1 MQLDSAT
8 LQIMCGLL
16 VVLCGVSFIFNTA
29 LNRNDPPGRLWSLS
43 FVGGIMVTTAY
54 AVYLLSADA
63 WWTIA
68 VGNAALVFCV
78 GSLWAGSRV
87 YNGRS
92 SGFLLVAG
100 LALVIT
106 VISFLPGASGG
117 EWAGAGPLWLVVA
130 FLSGLGGAE
139 ALRGRLRRNVNGR
152 ILSLVL
158 LIVTG
163 FYTLR
168 AVAFIVQ
175 GPDSAVFNAYFD
187 SDTTSV
193 LNMSLIVT
201 ASIAVSILRAEGAG
215 SNAVGDIT
223 VGIHSAA
230 GVLSATSFQQ
240 AAADHLERAERAELG
255 LAVIGADIDNLPEIN
270 TAFGRVAGDEA
281 IARFADTLRSSAPLM
296 AQIGHPAAGR
306 FYVLAAVGSATEA
319 RTITERIQNA
329 LVDGPLGESYR
340 IRLTA
345 SFGIADTF
353 DHGYALDG
361 LTAAVGH
368 AIGVVKAQGGNDIAV
383 ATETVTPL

>member
-16 VVLCGVSFIFNTA
+16 VILCGVSFIFNTA
-29 LNRNDPPGRLWSLS
+29 LNRNDPPGRLWSLA
-43 FVGGIMVTTAY
+43 FVGGIMVTLAY
-54 AVYLLSADA
+54 AVYLVSADA

-68 VGNAALVFCV
+68 FGNAALVFCV

-92 SGFLLVAG
+92 SGFLLVGG

-130 FLSGLGGAE
+130 LLGGLGGAE
-139 ALRGRLRRNVNGR
+139 SLRGRLRRNVNGR
-152 ILSLVL
+152 ILAFVL
-158 LIVTG
+158 LIVSVY
-163 FYTLR
+163 YTAR
-168 AVAFIVQ
+168 ALAFLLE
-175 GPDSAVFNAYFD
+175 GPDSAVFTAYFD

-201 ASIAVSILRAEGAG
+201 ASIAVSILRAEGVG

-240 AAADHLERAERAELG
+240 AAADHLERAGRAELG
-255 LAVIGADIDNLPEIN
+255 LAIIGADIDNLPE
-270 TAFGRVAGDEA
+270 
-281 IARFADTLRSSAPLM
+281 
-296 AQIGHPAAGR
+296 
-306 FYVLAAVGSATEA
+306 
-319 RTITERIQNA
+319 
-329 LVDGPLGESYR
+329 
-340 IRLTA
+340 
-345 SFGIADTF
+345 
-353 DHGYALDG
+353 
-361 LTAAVGH
+361 
-368 AIGVVKAQGGNDIAV
+368 
-383 ATETVTPL
+383 

>member
-1 MQLDSAT
+1 MELDGPT
-8 LQIMCGLL
+8 LQIISGLL
-16 VVLCGVSFIFNTA
+16 VILCGVSFIFNTA
-29 LNRNDPPGRLWSLS
+29 LNRNDPPGRLWSLA
-43 FVGGIMVTTAY
+43 FVAGIMVTVGY
-54 AVYLLSADA
+54 AIYLVSADA

-68 VGNAALVFCV
+68 FGNAALVVSV

-92 SGFLLVAG
+92 SGFLIVGG
-100 LALVIT
+100 LTLLIA
-106 VISFLPGASGG
+106 VISLAPGAAGG

-130 FLSGLGGAE
+130 LLGGLGGAE
-139 ALRGRLRRNVNGR
+139 AMRGRMRRNVNAR

-158 LIVTG
+158 FIVAG
-163 FYTLR
+163 YYTAR
-168 AVAFIVQ
+168 ALAFIFE
-175 GPDSAVFNAYFD
+175 GPESTVFLTYFD
-187 SDTTSV
+187 SGATSV

-201 ASIAVSILRAEGAG
+201 ACIAVSILRAEGAG

-230 GVLSATSFQQ
+230 GVLSADSFRQV
-240 AAADHLERAERAELG
+240 ATDHLDRAARAELG

-270 TAFGRVAGDEA
+270 TAFGRAAGDEA
-281 IARFADTLRSSAPLM
+281 IARFAAILCGSAPLM

-306 FYVLAAVGSATEA
+306 FYILAAVGSATEA

-329 LVDGPLGESYR
+329 LVDGPLGDSYR

-353 DHGYALDG
+353 DHGYELGALTDG
-361 LTAAVGH
+361 VAH
-368 AIGVVKAQGGNDIAV
+368 AIGLVKARGGNDIAV
-383 ATETVTPL
+383 VTETVNPA

>member
-1 MQLDSAT
+1 MQLDGPT
-8 LQIMCGLL
+8 LQIISGLL
-16 VVLCGVSFIFNTA
+16 VILCGVSFIFNTA
-29 LNRNDPPGRLWSLS
+29 LNRNDPPGRLWSLA
-43 FVGGIMVTTAY
+43 FIAGIMVTVGY
-54 AVYLLSADA
+54 AIYVISDEA

-68 VGNAALVFCV
+68 FGNAALVVSV
-78 GSLWAGSRV
+78 GALWAGTRV

-92 SGFLLVAG
+92 SGFLVIGALT
-100 LALVIT
+100 LVIA
-106 VISFLPGASGG
+106 VISLVPGESGG

-130 FLSGLGGAE
+130 LLGALGGAE
-139 ALRGRLRRNVNGR
+139 AMRGRLRRNVNGR
-152 ILSLVL
+152 ILSIVL
-158 LIVTG
+158 FIVAG
-163 FYTLR
+163 FYTAR
-168 AVAFIVQ
+168 ALTFIFE
-175 GPDSAVFNAYFD
+175 GPESRMFLVYFD
-187 SDTTSV
+187 SGTTSV

-201 ASIAVSILRAEGAG
+201 ACIAVSILRAEGAG

-230 GVLSATSFQQ
+230 GVLSAVSFRQV
-240 AAADHLERAERAELG
+240 ATDHLERAARAEQG

-270 TAFGRVAGDEA
+270 TAFGRAAGDEA

-329 LVDGPLGESYR
+329 LVDGSLGESYQ

-353 DHGYALDG
+353 DHGYELTG

-368 AIGVVKAQGGNDIAV
+368 AIGLVKAQGGNDIAV
-383 ATETVTPL
+383 VTETVTPA

>member
-87 YNGRS
+87 YNGRN

-100 LALVIT
+100 LAFVIT

-130 FLSGLGGAE
+130 LLGG
-139 ALRGRLRRNVNGR
+139 RNVNGR